1 MSILNENNFF
11 FANNNTIDINNS
23 FSKEKLNFEENN
35 ERNNS
40 ISSNS
45 TFENDFLSDEEID
58 FNQDF
63 FPRNKS
69 VKFTDYLVDNWE
81 FKIKMYMSKINMQLS
96 KIKI

>member
-11 FANNNTIDINNS
+11 FENNYIIDINIRL
-23 FSKEKLNFEENN
+23 SKEKLNYEENN

-63 FPRNKS
+63 FPKDKS
-69 VKFTDYLVDNWE
+69 IKFTDCLVDNWE